1 MNVRLAEWPR
11 PAKRQW
17 QFLSQAIMPTNGRGV
32 GRDVLFTLIGVAI
45 AAAIFAGLRGL
56 GYL

>member
-1 MNVRLAEWPR
+1 
-11 PAKRQW
+11 
-17 QFLSQAIMPTNGRGV
+17 MPTNGRGM